1 MVKIPFKTKSPI
13 PQHIGVINSLEF
25 PDWTPPVNVI
35 DAREISN
42 RPAPSK
48 ATAIIS
54 MATNKTS
61 ANWPF
66 SDSRFQPF
74 LKRLNIMDTALD
86 CIVMVGV
93 GDEIVNT
100 STISFRSVVL

>member
-1 MVKIPFKTKSPI
+1 M

-25 PDWTPPVNVI
+25 PGWLLPVNVI
-35 DAREISN
+35 DAREIST

-54 MATNKTS
+54 TATNKTS

-93 GDEIVNT
+93 GDEIANT
-100 STISFRSVVL
+100 SKSSFRSVIL